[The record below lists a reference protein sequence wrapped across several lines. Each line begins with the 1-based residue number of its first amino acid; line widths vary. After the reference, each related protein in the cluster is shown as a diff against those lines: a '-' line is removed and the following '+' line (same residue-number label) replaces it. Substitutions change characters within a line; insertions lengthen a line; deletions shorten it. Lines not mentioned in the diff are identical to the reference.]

1 MRHLARPFA
10 VALLTICGLVLLPI
24 CCAAFA
30 QEPVEVNG
38 IAAVV
43 NGDVIT
49 ISQVQSLSAPRVK
62 QLRAQFT
69 GEELEKQLKAAREL
83 ALKDLIDRQLVLQAF
98 KKEKYEIPDHIVEE
112 RVHEII
118 RQNFGGDRNTFIKT
132 LEAQNYTLGEFKQK
146 EMEQMIVQAMRSHNV
161 KTKNIISPT
170 KIEDYYRKHRD
181 EFTSKET
188 IKLRMIMIP
197 GQKDTATAPAQKA
210 LAEEVLGRLAGG
222 AEFDRTA
229 QVYSEDS
236 TRDNGGDW
244 GWIEHNTLAGPLEKV
259 AFNMPVGRISNI
271 IDCAGIGPEIVEL
284 ALKSGCVV
292 RAADYRIIGK
302 YPDCRS
308 GQPTAESARAAAA
321 ALEEAVTLTRRGELD
336 AIVTGPVH
344 KARMYEVGFKFPGQ
358 TEFFADRCG
367 VKNYAMCLTGGKIT
381 LALVTAHI
389 PLRKVARALKQS
401 EIVRVGLLLAEFLR
415 ARSKSKPRIAV
426 AGLNPHAGESGKLG
440 REEIEIIAPA
450 ITVLKSEI
458 RNQKSEITG
467 PHSPDTV
474 FHRTIEG
481 EFDAVLCMYHDQ
493 GLIPLKLHAFHS
505 GVNVTLGLPFA
516 RTSPDHG
523 TAFEIAGTGIGRPD
537 SMIVGINIAA
547 QLAACQVERSRDVSC
562 K

>member
-1 MRHLARPFA
+1 MSTMKPR
-10 VALLTICGLVLLPI
+10 I
-24 CCAAFA
+24 
-30 QEPVEVNG
+30 G
-38 IAAVV
+38 I
-43 NGDVIT
+43 
-49 ISQVQSLSAPRVK
+49 
-62 QLRAQFT
+62 
-69 GEELEKQLKAAREL
+69 
-83 ALKDLIDRQLVLQAF
+83 
-98 KKEKYEIPDHIVEE
+98 
-112 RVHEII
+112 
-118 RQNFGGDRNTFIKT
+118 
-132 LEAQNYTLGEFKQK
+132 TLG
-146 EMEQMIVQAMRSHNV
+146 
-161 KTKNIISPT
+161 
-170 KIEDYYRKHRD
+170 
-181 EFTSKET
+181 
-188 IKLRMIMIP
+188 
-197 GQKDTATAPAQKA
+197 
-210 LAEEVLGRLAGG
+210 
-222 AEFDRTA
+222 
-229 QVYSEDS
+229 
-236 TRDNGGDW
+236 
-244 GWIEHNTLAGPLEKV
+244 
-259 AFNMPVGRISNI
+259 
-271 IDCAGIGPEIVEL
+271 DCTGIGPEIVEL
-284 ALKSGCVV
+284 ALKSGCVA

-344 KARMYEVGFKFPGQ
+344 KARMYEVGFTFPGQ

-474 FHRTIEG
+474 FHRAIEG
-481 EFDAVLCMYHDQ
+481 EFDAVLCRYHDQ
-493 GLIPLKLHAFHS
+493 GLIPLKLYAFHE

-523 TAFEIAGTGIGRPD
+523 TAFEIAGKGMARPD
-537 SMIVGINIAA
+537 SMIAAINLAVE
-547 QLAACQVERSRDVSC
+547 LAACHVERSRDISC